1 MTTSNSTNTTS
12 LFTNAAAAGY
22 LPIRGLKGV
31 CARIKCLA
39 DGCSEQ
45 AFIFRNNEG
54 KVINA
59 CTCGWKRWAPAPKK
73 WGKTVVKTPHV
84 NEALEAA
91 FAIKKAAAL
100 AAVAIRTEKLREESA
115 QDAKDGRGTKSLAL
129 LGPDPQIEYEEACE
143 RAMVEFKPDMS

>member
-45 AFIFRNNEG
+45 AFIFRNAEG
-54 KVINA
+54 KFVNA

-73 WGKTVVKTPHV
+73 WGKPVSKVSHI
-84 NEALEAA
+84 NEELEISFAA
-91 FAIKKAAAL
+91 KKAAAME
-100 AAVAIRTEKLREESA
+100 RMA
-115 QDAKDGRGTKSLAL
+115 QEQKDR
-129 LGPDPQIEYEEACE
+129 
-143 RAMVEFKPDMS
+143 RANSDRMMKAMAEFKPNMS